1 MSRMPLSRSRTSARP
16 PPVSTDPSPILPFDA
31 APLRRAAGEP
41 LYAQLARDLAARI
54 RQGALTSGQRLPA
67 EPALARAYGV
77 NRLTVREALTS
88 LTRQGLVRR
97 VQGIGSFV
105 ADAPVRHRIAGEAEG
120 LADAMRSRGL
130 TVRQDLLEVAPGP
143 PEAVPGG
150 PFPEFP
156 GPVTILWI
164 RRWVQDVPGS
174 LTPTWRPASLVGR
187 DVQMRP
193 DTSLFALL
201 QEHHGL
207 RMMRA
212 ERTFTAAPAAP
223 SDSEHLDIPTG
234 APLIVLSG
242 GNVDQHGRR
251 IAHVAHRIRA
261 DRAEY
266 VVDFRGQAPT

>member
-1 MSRMPLSRSRTSARP
+1 MSRMTISRSRM
-16 PPVSTDPSPILPFDA
+16 STGPSPILPFA
-31 APLRRAAGEP
+31 PTPLRRAAGEP
-41 LYAQLARDLAARI
+41 LYAQVARDLAARM

-130 TVRQDLLEVAPGP
+130 TVRQHLLEVAPGP

-156 GPVTILWI
+156 GPVTTLWI
-164 RRWVQDVPGS
+164 RRWVQDVPWS
-174 LTPTWRPASLVGR
+174 LTLTWLPASLIGHDIR
-187 DVQMRP
+187 FGP
-193 DTSLFALL
+193 DTSLFGLL
-201 QEHHGL
+201 YERHGL
-207 RMMRA
+207 RMSRA
-212 ERTFTAAPAAP
+212 ERIFCAAPAAP
-223 SDSEHLDIPTG
+223 SDSEHLDVPTG

-251 IAHVAHRIRA
+251 IAQVAHRIRG
-261 DRAEY
+261 DRAELA
-266 VVDFRGQAPT
+266 VDFRARGPG

>member
-1 MSRMPLSRSRTSARP
+1 MSADRPLT
-16 PPVSTDPSPILPFDA
+16 LPFRP
-31 APLRRAAGEP
+31 APLRRASGEP
-41 LYAQLARDLAARI
+41 LYAQVARDLATHVR
-54 RQGALTSGQRLPA
+54 RGSMPPGARLPP

-143 PEAVPGG
+143 AEAVPGG

-164 RRWVQDVPGS
+164 RRWVQDVPWS
-174 LTPTWRPASLVGR
+174 LTLTWLPASLVGHDIR
-187 DVQMRP
+187 FGP
-193 DTSLFALL
+193 DTSLFGLL
-201 QEHHGL
+201 YERHGL
-207 RMMRA
+207 RMSRA
-212 ERTFTAAPAAP
+212 ERIFGAAPAAP
-223 SDSEHLDIPTG
+223 SDSEHLDVPTG

-251 IAHVAHRIRA
+251 IAQVAHRIRG

-266 VVDFRGQAPT
+266 VVDFRGRAS

>member
-1 MSRMPLSRSRTSARP
+1 MPAE
-16 PPVSTDPSPILPFDA
+16 SPATLPFPP
-31 APLRRAAGEP
+31 APLRRAGGEP
-41 LYAQLARDLAARI
+41 LYAQVARDLAAQI
-54 RQGALTSGQRLPA
+54 RRGTLPAGTRLPP
-67 EPALARAYGV
+67 EPALAKAYGV

-97 VQGIGSFV
+97 VQGVGSFV
-105 ADAPVRHRIAGEAEG
+105 ADTPVRHRISGDEASLTE
-120 LADAMRSRGL
+120 AMRTQGL
-130 TVRQDLLEVAPGP
+130 TVRQDLLEAASGP

-150 PFPEFP
+150 PFADFP

-164 RRWVQDVPGS
+164 RRWVQDIPWS
-174 LTPTWRPASLVGR
+174 LTLTWLPASLVGR

-242 GNVDQHGRR
+242 GDVDQHGRR
-251 IAHVAHRIRA
+251 IAHVAHRIRG

-266 VVDFRGQAPT
+266 VVDFRGQGPA

>member
-1 MSRMPLSRSRTSARP
+1 
-16 PPVSTDPSPILPFDA
+16 
-31 APLRRAAGEP
+31 LRRAAGEP
-41 LYAQLARDLAARI
+41 LYAQVARDLATRV
-54 RQGALTSGQRLPA
+54 RQGTLVPGQRLPA
-67 EPALARAYGV
+67 EPALAQAYGV

-97 VQGIGSFV
+97 VQGVGSFV
-105 ADAPVRHRIAGEAEG
+105 ADAAVRHRIDGAEASLTEGMRRQG
-120 LADAMRSRGL
+120 LA
-130 TVRQDLLEVAPGP
+130 VRQDLLEMATGP

-150 PFPEFP
+150 PFPDFP

-164 RRWVQDVPGS
+164 RRWVQDIPWS
-174 LTPTWRPASLVGR
+174 LTLTWLPAALVGR
-187 DVQMRP
+187 DVRFPP

-201 QEHHGL
+201 RERHGL
-207 RMMRA
+207 RMARA

-223 SDSEHLDIPTG
+223 SDSEHLDVPTG

-251 IAHVAHRIRA
+251 IAQVAHRIRG

-266 VVDFRGQAPT
+266 VVDFRGQAVG

>member
-1 MSRMPLSRSRTSARP
+1 MTTDRALS
-16 PPVSTDPSPILPFDA
+16 LPFSP
-31 APLRRAAGEP
+31 APLRRASGEP
-41 LYAQLARDLAARI
+41 LYAQVARDLAGHVR
-54 RQGALTSGQRLPA
+54 RGTMLPGARLPP

-97 VQGIGSFV
+97 VQGVGSFV
-105 ADAPVRHRIAGEAEG
+105 ADAPVRHRIGGDEASLTE
-120 LADAMRSRGL
+120 AMRTQGL
-130 TVRQDLLEVAPGP
+130 TVRQDLLDAAAGP

-150 PFPEFP
+150 PFPDFP

-164 RRWVQDVPGS
+164 RRWVQDIPWSLS
-174 LTPTWRPASLVGR
+174 LTWLPASLVAR
-187 DVQMRP
+187 DVRFPP

-201 QEHHGL
+201 EDRHGL

-251 IAHVAHRIRA
+251 IAQVAHRIRG
-261 DRAEY
+261 DRAEC
-266 VVDFRGQAPT
+266 VVDFRAGTA

>member
-1 MSRMPLSRSRTSARP
+1 M
-16 PPVSTDPSPILPFDA
+16 
-31 APLRRAAGEP
+31 AP
-41 LYAQLARDLAARI
+41 
-54 RQGALTSGQRLPA
+54 GARLPP

-97 VQGIGSFV
+97 VQGVGSFV
-105 ADAPVRHRIAGEAEG
+105 ADAPVRHRIGG
-120 LADAMRSRGL
+120 DDASLTETMRAQGL
-130 TVRQDLLEVAPGP
+130 TVRQDVLEAAMAPP
-143 PEAVPGG
+143 DTVPGG
-150 PFPEFP
+150 PFPDFP

-164 RRWVQDVPGS
+164 RRWVQDVPWS
-174 LTPTWRPASLVGR
+174 LTLTWLPAALVGR
-187 DVQMRP
+187 DVQFGP

-201 QEHHGL
+201 EERHGL

-223 SDSEHLDIPTG
+223 SDSEHLDVPTG

-251 IAHVAHRIRA
+251 IAQVAHRIRG

-266 VVDFRGQAPT
+266 VVDFRPQGPA

>member
-1 MSRMPLSRSRTSARP
+1 MSAAP
-16 PPVSTDPSPILPFDA
+16 PPSLPFHP
-31 APLRRAAGEP
+31 APLRRSGGEP
-41 LYAQLARDLAARI
+41 LYAQVARDLAGHLRL
-54 RQGALTSGQRLPA
+54 GTMVSGQRLPP
-67 EPALARAYGV
+67 EPVLAQASGV

-97 VQGIGSFV
+97 VQGVGSFV
-105 ADAPVRHRIAGEAEG
+105 ADTPVRHRIGGDEASLTE
-120 LADAMRSRGL
+120 AMRRQGL
-130 TVRQDLLEVAPGP
+130 TVRQDLLETASGP

-150 PFPEFP
+150 SFPDFP

-164 RRWVQDVPGS
+164 RRWVQDIPWS
-174 LTPTWRPASLVGR
+174 LTLTWLPASLVGR

-193 DTSLFALL
+193 DTSVFALL

-207 RMMRA
+207 RMIRA

-251 IAHVAHRIRA
+251 IAQVAHRIRG

-266 VVDFRGQAPT
+266 VVDFRAQGPA

>member
-1 MSRMPLSRSRTSARP
+1 MTPE
-16 PPVSTDPSPILPFDA
+16 PSPTLPFRP
-31 APLRRAAGEP
+31 APLRRTGGEP
-41 LYAQLARDLAARI
+41 LYAQVARDLATQVRHGTMVA
-54 RQGALTSGQRLPA
+54 GHRLPP
-67 EPALARAYGV
+67 EPALAQAYGV

-97 VQGIGSFV
+97 VQGVGSFV
-105 ADAPVRHRIAGEAEG
+105 ADTPVRHRISGDEANLTE
-120 LADAMRSRGL
+120 AMRTQGL
-130 TVRQDLLEVAPGP
+130 TVRQDLLEAASGP

-150 PFPEFP
+150 PFADFP

-164 RRWVQDVPGS
+164 RRWVQDMPWS
-174 LTPTWRPASLVGR
+174 LTLTWLPASLVGR

-193 DTSLFALL
+193 DSSLFALL
-201 QEHHGL
+201 RDHHGL

-251 IAHVAHRIRA
+251 IAHVAHRIRG

-266 VVDFRGQAPT
+266 VVDFRGRAA